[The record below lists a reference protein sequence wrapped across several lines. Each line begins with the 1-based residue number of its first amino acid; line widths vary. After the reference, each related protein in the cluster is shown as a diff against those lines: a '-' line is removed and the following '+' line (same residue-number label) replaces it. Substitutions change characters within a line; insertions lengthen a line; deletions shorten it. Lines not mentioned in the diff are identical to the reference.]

1 MKTRNFEFKTMLM
14 RDLVNNLFNMSY
26 FYTFLKYN
34 EFNQMQLFL
43 ISSLLHTYMYIATF
57 DQNLFFKLKIKKF

>member
-57 DQNLFFKLKIKKF
+57 DQNLFLKLKIKKF